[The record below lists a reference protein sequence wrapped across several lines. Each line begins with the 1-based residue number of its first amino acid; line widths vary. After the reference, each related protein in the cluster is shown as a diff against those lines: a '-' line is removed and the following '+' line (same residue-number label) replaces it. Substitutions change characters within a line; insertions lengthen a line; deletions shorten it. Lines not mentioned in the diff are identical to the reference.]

1 MFKTITI
8 SILSAIIALSS
19 AWDAIAAPKQL
30 KFAIFTPVKEPT
42 YKAMFLPFAE
52 GATRDSKGTIKIDT
66 FPGGSLGRNP
76 RAQLKL
82 ALDGVV
88 DISFIIP
95 SYTPGRFPDNDV
107 FELPGLF
114 ANVKE
119 GSNTSWRLFQKGML
133 RGFENVVVLT
143 MTQTHPYFLHSK
155 NKVSKLADFKGLK
168 IRVAGPVFGATV
180 KALGATGVGM
190 PIISVAENISRG
202 IVDAVTIEFNGHY
215 AFRTK
220 DVAKFTL
227 LSNSS
232 SGLFGTAMLATVMN
246 KKIFEG
252 LPAAGRKSIL
262 KHRGQEAI
270 NNFAR
275 AHDAGHRKLLAISD
289 KNPDLTVTRL
299 SAGEQKKF
307 DAKMAKVITAW
318 AAKSDRRKKLIA
330 AVRAEVKVIRAGK

>member
-1 MFKTITI
+1 MLKTITI
-8 SILSAIIALSS
+8 SVLAAIIALGS
-19 AWDAIAAPKQL
+19 AWEAMAAPKKL

-42 YKAMFLPFAE
+42 YKAMFVPFAD
-52 GATRDSKGTIKIDT
+52 GASKDSEGTIQIDT

-114 ANVKE
+114 FNVKE

-133 RGFENVVVLT
+133 RGYENMVVLT

-155 NKVSKLADFKGLK
+155 NKVTKLADFKGMK

-190 PIISVAENISRG
+190 PITKVAENISRG
-202 IVDAVTIEFNGHY
+202 ILDGVTIEFNGHY

-220 DVAKFTL
+220 DVAKYTL
-227 LSNSS
+227 LSNKS

-252 LPAAGRKSIL
+252 LPAAGRKAIL
-262 KHRGQEAI
+262 KHRGQPAI
-270 NNFAR
+270 NNFVK
-275 AHDAGHRKLLAISD
+275 AHDGAHLFLRKISD

-299 SAGEQKKF
+299 SDSEQKKF
-307 DAKMAKVITAW
+307 DAKMAGVVDAW
-318 AAKSDRRKKLIA
+318 AAKSDRRKKLLA
-330 AVRAEVKVIRAGK
+330 AVRAEVKAIRAGK